1 MKLKELVKKK
11 LNTTNIIGKWKMKGV
26 NKVILVGRLGQD
38 PESRFFPDGSCVANC
53 TLATSEK
60 WKDKQTGEDKERTD
74 WHRLTFNGRIAEI
87 AAEYLTKGS
96 LIYIEGKLITRK
108 WQNQQGQDQYTTEIN
123 VRDMQMLGS
132 NNQGQQAKPQQQAPA
147 QQKPQQQG
155 YQPPQQPPGG
165 WNMAQNGGQAPNP
178 QNLNAEFDEDLP
190 F

>member
-1 MKLKELVKKK
+1 
-11 LNTTNIIGKWKMKGV
+11 MKGV

-38 PESRFFPDGSCVANC
+38 PENRFFPDGSCVANC

-60 WKDKQTGEDKERTD
+60 WKDKQTGEDRERTD

-87 AAEYLTKGS
+87 ATQYLTKGS
-96 LIYIEGKLITRK
+96 LIYIEGKLVTRK

-123 VRDMQMLGS
+123 VRDMQMLG
-132 NNQGQQAKPQQQAPA
+132 NNTGQQAKPQQAPIQH
-147 QQKPQQQG
+147 QQHK
-155 YQPPQQPPGG
+155 PPQQPPNG

-178 QNLNAEFDEDLP
+178 KINPQEPDFEDDLP